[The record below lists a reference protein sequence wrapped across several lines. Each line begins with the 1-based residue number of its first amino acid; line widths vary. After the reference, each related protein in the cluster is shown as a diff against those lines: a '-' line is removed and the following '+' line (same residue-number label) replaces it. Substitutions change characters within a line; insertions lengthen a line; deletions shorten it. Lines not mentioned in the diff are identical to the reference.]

1 MDILESIKLK
11 MRQNKLSTT
20 DIANKCGIS
29 KYTVFNILQGKSHRF
44 DYISAI
50 AKFLEIPLL
59 YPNQN
64 LESKSKI
71 KLKEYFLATSTIE
84 YLINNN
90 GNNGPLIITKEKLE
104 EFVFRV
110 YKYILL
116 NPNERKLYTAYAEGL
131 LEKYTNK

>member
-1 MDILESIKLK
+1 MDIVESIKLK

-20 DIANKCGIS
+20 DIANECGIS

-64 LESKSKI
+64 LDSKSEI

-84 YLINNN
+84 YIINNN
-90 GNNGPLIITKEKLE
+90 STLIITKEKLE
-104 EFVFRV
+104 EFIFRV

-116 NPNERKLYTAYAEGL
+116 NPNESKLYTAYAEGL